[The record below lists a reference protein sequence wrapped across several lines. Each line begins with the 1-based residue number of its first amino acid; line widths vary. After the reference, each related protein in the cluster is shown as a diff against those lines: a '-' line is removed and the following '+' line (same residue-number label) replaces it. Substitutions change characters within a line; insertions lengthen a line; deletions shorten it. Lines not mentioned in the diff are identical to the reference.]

1 VTQSQSL
8 PLLLFDLDGTLLL
21 TSGAGARA
29 MERAGKAVWGE
40 AFSISSVNFGGS
52 LDPVIVQEAI
62 GLARLEFDHA
72 KHLEFRATY
81 CAELRRELARPDTEA
96 YCLPGILPLLE
107 HLLASRIATVGL
119 LTGNYEETGCQ
130 KLTRVGI
137 DPAWFSP
144 RIWGDA
150 APTRPDLV
158 RVAMQ
163 REAHD
168 TPESVIV
175 IGDTARDVHCAKV
188 NGCRVLGVA
197 TGPASREE
205 LLDAGADH
213 AVDDLTDK
221 TPLLEMIEACSA
233 NQGAWR

>member
-1 VTQSQSL
+1 
-8 PLLLFDLDGTLLL
+8 
-21 TSGAGARA
+21 

-40 AFSISSVNFGGS
+40 SFDISSINFGGS

-62 GLARLEFDHA
+62 SLARLQFDHE
-72 KHLEFRATY
+72 KHLEFRETY
-81 CAELRRELARPDTEA
+81 CTELRRELARPDTKA

-107 HLLASRIATVGL
+107 GLLAARIATLGL

-130 KLTRVGI
+130 KLTAVGI

-175 IGDTARDVHCAKV
+175 IGDTTRDVHCAKV

-197 TGPASREE
+197 TGPASRKE

-213 AVDDLTDK
+213 AVDDLTDPN
-221 TPLLEMIEACSA
+221 PLLEMIQACSA
-233 NQGAWR
+233 N

>member
-1 VTQSQSL
+1 MTEMTRAQSL

-29 MERAGKAVWGE
+29 MDRAGKRVWGQE
-40 AFSISSVNFGGS
+40 FDLSSVNFGGS
-52 LDPVIVQEAI
+52 LDPVIVREAI

-72 KHLEFRATY
+72 KHLEFRELY
-81 CAELRRELARPDTEA
+81 CAELRRELARPNVEA
-96 YCLPGILPLLE
+96 YCLPGVLPLLE
-107 HLLASRIATVGL
+107 HLRAARSATLGL

-130 KLTRVGI
+130 KLMRVGI

-144 RIWGDA
+144 RVWGDA

-163 REAHD
+163 RQEHA
-168 TPESVIV
+168 TPENVIV

-188 NGCRVLGVA
+188 NGCSVLGVA

-205 LLDAGADH
+205 LLEAGADRV
-213 AVDDLTDK
+213 VDDLSDP
-221 TPLLEMIEACSA
+221 TPLLDMIEACS
-233 NQGAWR
+233 R